1 MYQALYLTECKTSQ
15 EGDMKADSGKIG
27 PVIFIGTLILVLIF
41 FWWFLF
47 YSHGVKPGH

>member
-1 MYQALYLTECKTSQ
+1 
-15 EGDMKADSGKIG
+15 MKEESSKIG
-27 PVIFIGTLILVLIF
+27 PVIFFGTMVVVLIF